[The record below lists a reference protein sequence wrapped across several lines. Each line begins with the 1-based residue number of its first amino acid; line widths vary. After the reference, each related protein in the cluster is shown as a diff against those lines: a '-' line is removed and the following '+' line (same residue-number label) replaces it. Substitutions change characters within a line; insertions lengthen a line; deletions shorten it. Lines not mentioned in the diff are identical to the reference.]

1 VALIVVL
8 NVWNEFLIAI
18 TFLQNSDSATATARF
33 YQLTGRYGNNLADL
47 MAVATIIA
55 LPTLVFFVLVQRR
68 FIEGVS
74 AGAVKG

>member
-1 VALIVVL
+1 
-8 NVWNEFLIAI
+8 
-18 TFLQNSDSATATARF
+18 
-33 YQLTGRYGNNLADL
+33 

-55 LPTLVFFVLVQRR
+55 LPTLVFFVIVQRR

>member
-1 VALIVVL
+1 
-8 NVWNEFLIAI
+8 
-18 TFLQNSDSATATARF
+18 
-33 YQLTGRYGNNLADL
+33 

-55 LPTLVFFVLVQRR
+55 LPTLVFFVVVQRR